1 MLKDLREDDLVMVT
15 ADHGND
21 PTYKGT
27 DHTREKVP
35 LLIYSQLIKDG
46 KYLDERDSF
55 ADIGATV
62 LKNFNLEL
70 DKTMIGKPINEIFN

>member
-1 MLKDLREDDLVMVT
+1 MVT

-35 LLIYSQLIKDG
+35 LLIYSPSFKNGRYIG
-46 KYLDERDSF
+46 ERDSF
-55 ADIGATV
+55 ADIGETI
-62 LKNFNLEL
+62 LRNFNLKKDES
-70 DKTMIGKPINEIFN
+70 MIGVPINEVLND